1 MTFTQIREV
10 LPEHHYLEIKKLY
23 DRIIGHR
30 TTHRKRQGYYDGE
43 NRLKDLGISLP
54 PSLRNLAISM
64 AWPEKAVESVSSR
77 LVLEGFSSTGDTEE
91 MGIDRIFSDN
101 QIEVEA
107 NAIHTSALLHGCAF
121 LAAFNGNPVLGEPKV
136 IVRSFPATHASGTLL
151 PNARRLANALL
162 ILDENESGPTRLFF
176 TTDTETF
183 NLQYS
188 AVTRV
193 WIVEQEENLLGR
205 VPVEVMSF
213 NASLKQPFGKSR
225 LTGPMMDIVDS
236 AMRTL
241 ARMEVS
247 SEFFSTPAR
256 YILGANEEMFV
267 DEAGNPT
274 DAWKIRMS
282 NVNVLPYN
290 YDDPE
295 NPSADDGVMPQV
307 GQFDASSPAPHTD
320 VLRTHAQ
327 MFSAAS
333 SLPPTALGVVT
344 DNPTSAESVRA
355 QLEELLVLC
364 RNASITFGSAWERV
378 MKTAVA
384 LKNGLSYEDLPDDV
398 HALKARFADPSTPT
412 LSSQADAVMKLVSAG
427 IVPADSDVVLEKL
440 GFSESDILRIK
451 TERIKAQAPSKLA
464 EILQKRQIPASEE
477 S

>member
-1 MTFTQIREV
+1 MSFTQIREV
-10 LPEHHYLEIKKLY
+10 LPENHYLEVKKLY

-30 TTHRKRQGYYDGE
+30 TKHRERQEYYDGE
-43 NRLKDLGISLP
+43 NRLKDLGIALP
-54 PSLRNLAISM
+54 PSLRNLEISM
-64 AWPEKAVESVSSR
+64 DWPQKAVESVSSR

-121 LAAFNGNPVLGEPKV
+121 LAAFNGNPALGEPEV

-176 TTDTETF
+176 TTSTETF

-188 AVTRV
+188 AVSRV
-193 WIVEQEENLLGR
+193 WSVEHEENLLGR
-205 VPVEVMSF
+205 VPVEVMPF

-256 YILGANEEMFV
+256 YILGADEEMFV

-274 DAWKIRMS
+274 DAWKMRMS
-282 NVNVLPYN
+282 NVSVLPYN
-290 YDDPE
+290 DE
-295 NPSADDGVMPQV
+295 QEVMPQV

-384 LKNGLSYEDLPDDV
+384 LKNGLSYEDLPDEV

-440 GFSESDILRIK
+440 GFSESDILRVK
-451 TERIKAQAPSKLA
+451 TERTKAQAPSKLA